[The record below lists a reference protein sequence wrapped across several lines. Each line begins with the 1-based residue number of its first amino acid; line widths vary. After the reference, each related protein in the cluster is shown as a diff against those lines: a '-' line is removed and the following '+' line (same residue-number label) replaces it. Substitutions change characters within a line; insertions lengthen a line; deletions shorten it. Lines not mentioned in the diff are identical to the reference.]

1 MRVAKRYY
9 FSVAVLSMLFLLETF
24 LPVQLF

>member
-1 MRVAKRYY
+1 VVRRCY
-9 FSVAVLSMLFLLETF
+9 FSVALVAALFLLETF